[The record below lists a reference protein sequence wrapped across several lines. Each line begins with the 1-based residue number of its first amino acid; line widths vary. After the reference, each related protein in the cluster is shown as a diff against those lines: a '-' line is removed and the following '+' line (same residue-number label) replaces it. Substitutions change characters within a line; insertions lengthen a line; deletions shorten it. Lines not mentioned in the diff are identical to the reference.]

1 MQRKKLVTCLILILT
16 LSSTISTSVSAIDLT
31 FTPTQPCN
39 AVEANGH
46 TWMVCD
52 EEAQQKI
59 DLGLIERDE
68 CFDELEA
75 RVDKSAGKRI
85 FWLGVGL
92 VMCSPHAWG

>member
-1 MQRKKLVTCLILILT
+1 
-16 LSSTISTSVSAIDLT
+16 
-31 FTPTQPCN
+31 
-39 AVEANGH
+39 
-46 TWMVCD
+46 MVCD

-68 CFDELEA
+68 CFDELES

-92 VMCSPHAWG
+92 ILGGLTVAVVK